1 MSKLHQQRHKTQ
13 KIGFILLRGFTMI
26 TFGSAVH
33 VLLRSKNHIQIEYE
47 SWHMYHENDD
57 ISARKDLRLEHT

>member
-26 TFGSAVH
+26 TFASAVD
-33 VLLRSKNHIQIEYE
+33 VLRMSNYHSQNELY
-47 SWHMYHENDD
+47 SWHIYQESDD
-57 ISARKDLRLEHT
+57 I